1 MQLIEARKKR
11 YREKQEQKLERA
23 IEQLKITMEN
33 NIKNY
38 DETITQRFSKVVRT
52 TQRTEKQVKEKND
65 LIGEVRVLKKIFEL
79 RNISNISDKVTEVGE
94 KLIQFRIMKS

>member
-1 MQLIEARKKR
+1 MARGHSLLQLIEARKKR

-23 IEQLKITMEN
+23 YEQLKITMEN

-52 TQRTEKQVKEKND
+52 TQRTEK
-65 LIGEVRVLKKIFEL
+65 
-79 RNISNISDKVTEVGE
+79 
-94 KLIQFRIMKS
+94 

>member
-1 MQLIEARKKR
+1 LSLIDARKKR

-33 NIKNY
+33 NVKNY

-52 TQRTEKQVKEKND
+52 T
-65 LIGEVRVLKKIFEL
+65 
-79 RNISNISDKVTEVGE
+79 
-94 KLIQFRIMKS
+94 

>member
-65 LIGEVRVLKKIFEL
+65 LIGEVRVLKKIFGKIID
-79 RNISNISDKVTEVGE
+79 RG
-94 KLIQFRIMKS
+94 

>member
-1 MQLIEARKKR
+1 MARGHSLLQLIEARKKR

-65 LIGEVRVLKKIFEL
+65 LIGEVRVLKKIFGK
-79 RNISNISDKVTEVGE
+79 IIDTGGD
-94 KLIQFRIMKS
+94 

>member
-23 IEQLKITMEN
+23 YEQLKITMEN

-65 LIGEVRVLKKIFEL
+65 IMAEVRILKKIFGTL
-79 RNISNISDKVTEVGE
+79 DI
-94 KLIQFRIMKS
+94 FA

>member
-1 MQLIEARKKR
+1 
-11 YREKQEQKLERA
+11 
-23 IEQLKITMEN
+23 MEN

-65 LIGEVRVLKKIFEL
+65 LIGEVRVLKKIFGK
-79 RNISNISDKVTEVGE
+79 ISSKG
-94 KLIQFRIMKS
+94 

>member
-1 MQLIEARKKR
+1 
-11 YREKQEQKLERA
+11 
-23 IEQLKITMEN
+23 MEN

-65 LIGEVRVLKKIFEL
+65 LIGEVRVLKKIFGK
-79 RNISNISDKVTEVGE
+79 ISIG
-94 KLIQFRIMKS
+94 

>member
-1 MQLIEARKKR
+1 LIEARKKR

-65 LIGEVRVLKKIFEL
+65 LIGEVRVLKKIFGK
-79 RNISNISDKVTEVGE
+79 IIVGWGH
-94 KLIQFRIMKS
+94 IC